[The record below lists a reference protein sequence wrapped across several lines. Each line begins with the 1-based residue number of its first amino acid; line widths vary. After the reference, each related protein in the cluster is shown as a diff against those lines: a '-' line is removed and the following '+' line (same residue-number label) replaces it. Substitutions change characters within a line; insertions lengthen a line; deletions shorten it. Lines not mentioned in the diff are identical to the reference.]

1 MAQTVPHPAQ
11 TQTDTRTQGRQ
22 EEIMDHTISILHQ
35 RKQPTHPSTHSG
47 RRSAGHQMGGRQ
59 FNTVGKQDGKI
70 VGRAQPVGGSLFAK
84 VQAKDKIKTGKGR
97 GIASGNNLQ

>member
-1 MAQTVPHPAQ
+1 
-11 TQTDTRTQGRQ
+11 
-22 EEIMDHTISILHQ
+22 
-35 RKQPTHPSTHSG
+35 
-47 RRSAGHQMGGRQ
+47 MGGRQ